1 MGIYETKNWFHHF
14 IALMFDSIAPQVW
27 LEQQVKLP
35 PQPACHLFYLL
46 TDLFIFFCIKTVNCY
61 SLGFSKNYPNL

>member
-1 MGIYETKNWFHHF
+1 MRFGALTGRVGGVGIYETKNWFHHF
-14 IALMFDSIAPQVW
+14 IALMVDSIAPQVW

-46 TDLFIFFCIKTVNCY
+46 TDLFIFFALK
-61 SLGFSKNYPNL
+61 L

>member
-14 IALMFDSIAPQVW
+14 IALWFDSIAPQVW

-46 TDLFIFFCIKTVNCY
+46 TDLFIFFALK
-61 SLGFSKNYPNL
+61 L